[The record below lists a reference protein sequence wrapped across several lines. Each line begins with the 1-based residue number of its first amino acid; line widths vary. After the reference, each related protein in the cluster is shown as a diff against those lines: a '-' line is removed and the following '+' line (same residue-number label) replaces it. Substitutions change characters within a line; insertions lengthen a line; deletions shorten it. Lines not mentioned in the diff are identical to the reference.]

1 MARRWISAFK
11 KTTPEEVMGQR
22 IAEPR
27 PTLWAAVWAVV
38 YLVLPVMILGMCAD
52 GLVQLITGHCTG
64 FWCWF

>member
-11 KTTPEEVMGQR
+11 KTTPKEVMGQR

-27 PTLWAAVWAVV
+27 PTLWAVVWAVV
-38 YLVLPVMILGMCAD
+38 YLVLPVMILGMCVD
-52 GLVQLITGHCTG
+52 GLVQLLTGHCTG

>member
-1 MARRWISAFK
+1 MARRWFSAFK

-27 PTLWAAVWAVV
+27 PTLWAVVWAVV
-38 YLVLPVMILGMCAD
+38 YLVLPVMILGMCVD
-52 GLVQLITGHCTG
+52 GLVQLLTGHCTG

>member
-27 PTLWAAVWAVV
+27 PTLWAVVWAVV

>member
-27 PTLWAAVWAVV
+27 PTLWAVVWAVV
-38 YLVLPVMILGMCAD
+38 YLVLPVMILGMCVD

>member
-27 PTLWAAVWAVV
+27 PTLWAVVWAVV
-38 YLVLPVMILGMCAD
+38 YLVLPVMILGMCVD
-52 GLVQLITGHCTG
+52 GLVQLLTGHCTG